1 MDKINLGTHDIERV
15 RCTEGERR
23 REGRE
28 VGWWGFWGGEVAVG
42 WREFRDYENERERAR
57 RR

>member
-1 MDKINLGTHDIERV
+1 MDKIDLGTHDIERV

-28 VGWWGFWGGEVAVG
+28 VGWWRFWGGEVAVG
-42 WREFRDYENERERAR
+42 WREFRDYENERESAR